1 MRSDARPSSSPLLS
15 LLNVAGLCGWA
26 SVLLLLALHP
36 TPTPT
41 LLRITLGSEL
51 LCTLEV
57 SLIAIGVLCEPAE
70 EEWGANAGVVCVR
83 SRGGG
88 GLIDR
93 SSRPLPVAPPSPQ
106 QPMRSCLS
114 AGTRMPKV

>member
-41 LLRITLGSEL
+41 LLRITLGCEL

-83 SRGGG
+83 TRGGWG
-88 GLIDR
+88 GSSIAHRRRFRSPRHRR
-93 SSRPLPVAPPSPQ
+93 SSLCAP
-106 QPMRSCLS
+106 
-114 AGTRMPKV
+114 A